1 MMKDMNVH
9 VQEAQGIANQMNSK
23 ISTITESIVKF
34 SKAKDR
40 VLKAARK
47 KQLAMYKG
55 ASVRLTVNF
64 SSETIQSRR
73 QQDVIFKV
81 LKLKTKK
88 KPVNKEL
95 YIQKKNPPKMERLK
109 QSLIFKKMEFI
120 TSRPVQQKML

>member
-1 MMKDMNVH
+1 MMKDMNVR

-47 KQLAMYKG
+47 KQLVMYKG

-73 QQDVIFKV
+73 QWDVIFKV
-81 LKLKTKK
+81 LKLKTKT
-88 KPVNKEL
+88 KPVNKEF
-95 YIQKKNPPKMERLK
+95 YIQKRNPPKMKERLK
-109 QSLIFKKMEFI
+109 WSLIFKKWSSLLVDLSNK
-120 TSRPVQQKML
+120 TC